1 VSAVCWRCIEDEYL
15 KNMVRD
21 DGTPRECSLCKR
33 TDANAFAPDEMA
45 HVVAP
50 VIRLFFIQE
59 PDAYKSGDDDSGVE
73 ITIGDLS
80 CHLPTV
86 IGQYLGFEGEIID
99 ALEANENAARR
110 DGERFFD
117 RSLTYVRVPR
127 ERNRYSHAWYDVH
140 YQLKHRRRF
149 FSDSARQLFTDLLG
163 GIENRVGSATAKEN
177 RNAVCEFPQGSEIY
191 RARICK
197 SEKDIN
203 DSLSEPFKNV
213 GPPPPEKASAG
224 RMNPEGIPVFYGS
237 LNWETCLAETRPA
250 IGNDTAVIKLM
261 TTKPLRLL
269 DFSRL
274 GGSSTRLSYF
284 EPDFLVQRE
293 RGAFL
298 KRLQWL
304 ISQPI
309 VPGKEPDYIITQTL
323 AEYLAHVHEHP
334 FDGMLFNSAQR
345 LTGMNIVLFPDAG
358 GGFPLTYVDNS
369 IKLYCTRLIEYA
381 HEEHLVL
388 EMDGKFIVYPDDEE
402 TYLDYDNLYPAQ
414 EDEG

>member
-224 RMNPEGIPVFYGS
+224 RMNPEVKRG
-237 LNWETCLAETRPA
+237 LQLAT
-250 IGNDTAVIKLM
+250 I
-261 TTKPLRLL
+261 LR
-269 DFSRL
+269 
-274 GGSSTRLSYF
+274 
-284 EPDFLVQRE
+284 
-293 RGAFL
+293 
-298 KRLQWL
+298 
-304 ISQPI
+304 
-309 VPGKEPDYIITQTL
+309 
-323 AEYLAHVHEHP
+323 
-334 FDGMLFNSAQR
+334 
-345 LTGMNIVLFPDAG
+345 
-358 GGFPLTYVDNS
+358 
-369 IKLYCTRLIEYA
+369 
-381 HEEHLVL
+381 
-388 EMDGKFIVYPDDEE
+388 
-402 TYLDYDNLYPAQ
+402 
-414 EDEG
+414 